1 MIGAIIGDIAGSRF
15 EGYNNKTY
23 DFELFTNKCVFT
35 DDTLMSLAIAK
46 ALMESKEDYSDLE
59 ENSIKYMVELGLKY
73 QLSRFGGN
81 FFKWLKS
88 EEHKP
93 YGSYGNGAAMRV
105 SACAYFAKSL
115 EDAIN
120 YSTIVTNV
128 SHNHEESV
136 KAANVI
142 SACIF
147 LARHKKSKEE
157 IKEYVEKTYRKLDFT
172 IDEIRDSYKFDVS
185 CQGSVPQA
193 LEAFFESKD
202 FEDAIR
208 LAISIGGDSDTIGA
222 ITGSIAA
229 AYYEVPEQIK
239 QQALSYLTD
248 DLLKI
253 YNDFESIIGE

>member
-15 EGYNNKTY
+15 ERNSNKTY
-23 DFELFTNKCVFT
+23 DFEMFTRECSFT

-46 ALMESKEDYSDLE
+46 AFMESNEDFLDLE
-59 ENSIKYMVELGLKY
+59 KNSIKYMVELGLKY
-73 QLSRFGGN
+73 PYSGFGGGFYN
-81 FFKWLKS
+81 WLRS

-105 SACAYFAKSL
+105 SACGYLANTL
-115 EDAIN
+115 EEAIK

-147 LARHKKSKEE
+147 LARNKKSKDE
-157 IKEYVEKTYRKLDFT
+157 IKDYVERIYRKLDFT
-172 IDEIRDSYKFDVS
+172 IDEIRESYKFDVS

-208 LAISIGGDSDTIGA
+208 LAISIGGDTDTNGA

-229 AYYEVPEQIK
+229 AYYDVPEDLK
-239 QQALSYLTD
+239 EKALSYLD
-248 DLLKI
+248 YNLLKI
-253 YNDFESIIGE
+253 YNDFENYLKK

>member
-23 DFELFTNKCVFT
+23 DFEMFTNKCVFT

-46 ALMESKEDYSDLE
+46 AFMESKEDYSNLE

-73 QLSRFGGN
+73 PLSRFGGG
-81 FFKWLKS
+81 FYKWLKS

-105 SACAYFAKSL
+105 TACGYFANSL
-115 EDAIN
+115 EEAIK

-142 SACIF
+142 SACIY
-147 LARHKKSKEE
+147 LARNKKSKEE
-157 IKEYVEKTYRKLDFT
+157 IKEYVENTYRKLDFT
-172 IDEIRDSYKFDVS
+172 IDEIRENYKFDVS

-229 AYYEVPEQIK
+229 AYYEVPEDLTQS
-239 QQALSYLTD
+239 ALSYLTE
-248 DLLKI
+248 DLLEI
-253 YNDFESIIGE
+253 YNKFESRFK